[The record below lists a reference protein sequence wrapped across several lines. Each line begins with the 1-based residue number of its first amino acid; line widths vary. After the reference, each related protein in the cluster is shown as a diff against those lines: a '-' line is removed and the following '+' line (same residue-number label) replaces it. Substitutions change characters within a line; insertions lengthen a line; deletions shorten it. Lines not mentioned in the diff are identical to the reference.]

1 MKTADAFKHILKIEN
16 SINSN
21 AFVWNNLDTWP
32 LVRKIIWFK
41 LISISPV
48 FKDINLNQII
58 FLTRQRKN
66 FFFTPRVLARNRS

>member
-41 LISISPV
+41 LISISQD
-48 FKDINLNQII
+48 FKDKKIG
-58 FLTRQRKN
+58 RAH
-66 FFFTPRVLARNRS
+66 V